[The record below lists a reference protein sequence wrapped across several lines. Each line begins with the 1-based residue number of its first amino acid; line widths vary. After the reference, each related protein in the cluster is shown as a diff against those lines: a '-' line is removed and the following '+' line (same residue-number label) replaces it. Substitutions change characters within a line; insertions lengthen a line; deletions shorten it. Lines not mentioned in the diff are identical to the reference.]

1 LDHLILARILKACLY
16 LRKKNRV
23 PKFPHTRAEQTAVL
37 NLPQL
42 IATGCNSLLALSA
55 KLAIILFLT
64 GLPLLLEAQDECLD
78 PSGDC
83 TLANPVEFQIDR
95 FATCGDTLFL
105 SPSQELCNSW
115 TIPDDVNF
123 FYGTGED
130 SSAIHLI
137 IDQCYPEPIIVD
149 GITNTPSGSGIA
161 SCDTR
166 LVYHIRPNI
175 DTLSRGLNC
184 AEFTSL
190 DSLNLSQFSSC
201 GCDSL
206 LLEFFLDEVIDT
218 TYLNRESCDPADEGI
233 NTEILTAST
242 GCDSILIITTAI
254 NGIPELFLEDAYACA
269 GEAAFLDAFAL
280 QEGTYRWQDGSTGFG
295 LEVTEPGTY
304 TVTFT
309 DNNGCVASSSASAFF
324 TDIEIDLQIFVA
336 EELLL
341 SSDPLKVW
349 EGSAIEMEAVVSTT
363 PFNYQ
368 IIWNGGPEIGDTTY
382 NYIAT
387 VDETFRVA
395 VIDSLGCFGTAS
407 IDITVQPI
415 QVYVPSAFSPNGDQ
429 INDLFGV
436 YTSPNVAEMRLQLF
450 SRTGG
455 TVFDERLSPTGL
467 LDQGIVWDAWNG
479 SYRGRRLNPQV
490 FAYQLW
496 YRAIQGEW
504 KNISGD
510 VTMVR

>member
-1 LDHLILARILKACLY
+1 M
-16 LRKKNRV
+16 
-23 PKFPHTRAEQTAVL
+23 PKFPHTRADHTTVL
-37 NLPQL
+37 TLPKL
-42 IATGCNSLLALSA
+42 IAVGHNTLFALSA
-55 KLAIILFLT
+55 KLAVILFLT
-64 GLPLLLEAQDECLD
+64 GLPFLLEAQDECLD
-78 PSGDC
+78 PTGDC
-83 TLANPVEFQIDR
+83 TLASPVEFQIDR
-95 FATCGDTLFL
+95 FAICGDTLFL
-105 SPSQELCNSW
+105 TPTEELCNSW
-115 TIPDDVNF
+115 IIPDGVNF
-123 FYGTGED
+123 FYGAGGD

-149 GITNTPSGSGIA
+149 GTTNTPSGSGIA

-166 LVYHIRPNI
+166 FVYHINPDI
-175 DTLSRGLNC
+175 DTLSSGLNC
-184 AEFTSL
+184 AEFASL
-190 DSLNLSQFSSC
+190 DSLNLIQLSSC

-206 LLEFFLDEVIDT
+206 LLEFFLDEAIDT
-218 TYLNRESCDPADEGI
+218 TYLNRESCDPADAGT

-242 GCDSILIITTAI
+242 GCDSILIITTEI
-254 NGIPELFLEDAYACA
+254 NGIPELFLEDAYACE
-269 GEAAFLDAFAL
+269 GETAFLDAYAL
-280 QEGTYRWQDGSTGFG
+280 REGTYRWQDGSTGAV

-304 TVTFT
+304 SVTFT
-309 DNNGCVASSSASAFF
+309 DNNGCVASRSASAFF
-324 TDIEIDLQIFVA
+324 TDIEIDLQTFVA

-407 IDITVQPI
+407 IDITVKPI

-429 INDLFGV
+429 VNDLFRV

-455 TVFDERLSPTGL
+455 TVFDERLSPTGF

-479 SYRGRRLNPQV
+479 TYRGRRLNPQV

-510 VTMVR
+510 ITMVR